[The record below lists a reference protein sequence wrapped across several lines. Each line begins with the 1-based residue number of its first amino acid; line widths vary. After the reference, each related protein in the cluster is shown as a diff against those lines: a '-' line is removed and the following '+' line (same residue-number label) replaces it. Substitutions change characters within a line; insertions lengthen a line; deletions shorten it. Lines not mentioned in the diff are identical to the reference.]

1 MYKKILSFLLL
12 STLILL
18 FFSACPTAAGSNQN
32 KTPGQNNGENN
43 TTKPA
48 EKGVI
53 KGSLKYAGAP

>member
-18 FFSACPTAAGSNQN
+18 FFSACPTGLSQN
-32 KTPGQNNGENN
+32 KTPEQNGGGNDV
-43 TTKPA
+43 TIKPA

-53 KGSLKYAGAP
+53 